1 MYTWELIENR
11 PDWISQWNF
20 RIWRYL
26 KCSSQLRIYALN
38 FCKFVWSANKWK
50 NVLTD
55 KKKMQTT
62 IFVCQFKM
70 IIMLYII
77 CFWWGFFWGGGLFC
91 FVLVIILIYLY
102 MYQLTM
108 TQFVM
113 RIFEVS
119 NISTL
124 WINTFHVSN
133 FCADFAYSV
142 LAYKK
147 SFSGECSCSN
157 YPSFG
162 LTFMKVV
169 QGDRQLAYMYNFWY
183 LQCGFFSI

>member
-50 NVLTD
+50 NVLMD
-55 KKKMQTT
+55 KK
-62 IFVCQFKM
+62 IANDN
-70 IIMLYII
+70 I
-77 CFWWGFFWGGGLFC
+77 CLSIQNDHYVIYYMFLMGFFFFWGGGLFC
-91 FVLVIILIYLY
+91 LGHYSKIY

-108 TQFVM
+108 TQFVI

-133 FCADFAYSV
+133 FLLILFIPY
-142 LAYKK
+142 
-147 SFSGECSCSN
+147 
-157 YPSFG
+157 
-162 LTFMKVV
+162 
-169 QGDRQLAYMYNFWY
+169 
-183 LQCGFFSI
+183 